1 MNRAYYNWFSTSL
14 NRNMELLAFGDRG
27 AKVIFFPTRK
37 AHFYDY
43 ENWGVIQAMQPLIEK
58 GHLHVFCVDSVDAD
72 SFYNQSLSPAER
84 ILKHELFEKY
94 IIDELLPFMH
104 RQNSSVVTFLA
115 GCSLGAFHAMN
126 IALRHPQF
134 FSKVVGMSGRYD
146 LTQAMGSFQDLFNG
160 FIDENI
166 GNNMPNKYMSVL
178 HDQARI
184 EAIKKLKIILAIGAE
199 DAFLAD
205 NQFLSRTFSEK
216 GIQHELWVWTGES
229 HNPEQWKQMVQL
241 YL

>member
-1 MNRAYYNWFSTSL
+1 M
-14 NRNMELLAFGDRG
+14 
-27 AKVIFFPTRK
+27 
-37 AHFYDY
+37 
-43 ENWGVIQAMQPLIEK
+43 
-58 GHLHVFCVDSVDAD
+58 
-72 SFYNQSLSPAER
+72 
-84 ILKHELFEKY
+84 
-94 IIDELLPFMH
+94 
-104 RQNSSVVTFLA
+104 A
-115 GCSLGAFHAMN
+115 GCSLGAFHAMH
-126 IALRHPQF
+126 IALRHPHF

-166 GNNMPNKYMSVL
+166 GNNMPNKYMPVL

-184 EAIKKLKIILAIGAE
+184 EAIKKLKIILAIGVE